1 MRRLRR
7 PTRHPWLTL
16 LVVLLGVLFV
26 VYVVPTP
33 WALHIGNRFTPTER
47 WDGYALLSA
56 SNGGR
61 YVLFTHLEGG
71 ILGGGENEPSC
82 SFHGCDTLHGSAKLC
97 TEGGRTYSLELSGA
111 VHSWWSTDGAS
122 TSIDLTGSNLPD
134 GWVVAFHGKWHGT
147 VLPLADTDDSFT
159 EVFTPAGT
167 IRHVTS
173 TADAGTASGTLRY
186 GSGRAFAA
194 ACHALAAGRG

>member
-1 MRRLRR
+1 MRRLRV
-7 PTRHPWLTL
+7 PTRHPWRWLVIVL
-16 LVVLLGVLFV
+16 VGAVLVVGI
-26 VYVVPTP
+26 VPTP
-33 WALHIGNRFTPTER
+33 WALHIGDRFTPTEQ
-47 WDGYALLSA
+47 WDGYATVGA

-71 ILGGGENEPSC
+71 LLWQGRARCAVGS
-82 SFHGCDTLHGSAKLC
+82 CDTLAGSAKLC
-97 TEGGRTYSLELSGA
+97 TRSGATYSFRLDGN

-134 GWVVAFHGKWHGT
+134 GWVVAFKGKWHGP
-147 VLPLADTDDSFT
+147 VLPLADTDNSFT
-159 EVFTPAGT
+159 EVFTPAGA

-173 TADAGTASGTLRY
+173 TADAGTAAGTLRY
-186 GSGRAFAA
+186 GSGGAFAA